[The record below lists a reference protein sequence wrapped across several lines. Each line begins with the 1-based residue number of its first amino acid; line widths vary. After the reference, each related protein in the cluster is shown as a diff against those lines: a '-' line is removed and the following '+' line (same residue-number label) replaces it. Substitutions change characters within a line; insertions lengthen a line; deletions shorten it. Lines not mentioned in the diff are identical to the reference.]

1 VKKQRKVVKHDYFTD
16 YEGKQHWFTVVAI
29 STELDPVDGFS
40 KMVEVGISFCSTKD
54 KFNPV
59 AGERI
64 ATNKATLVLC
74 GINNADISS
83 EVVNGLIEQKLRYIK
98 NNPEQ
103 FSKSYAEAKHKY
115 EFNKILNENLLLLSR
130 VFHLESY

>member
-1 VKKQRKVVKHDYFTD
+1 
-16 YEGKQHWFTVVAI
+16 
-29 STELDPVDGFS
+29 
-40 KMVEVGISFCSTKD
+40 MVEVGISFCSTKD

-115 EFNKILNENLLLLSR
+115 EFNKILNEK
-130 VFHLESY
+130 LETEVRDFLIKNKDIVSKILNNEGQEIINQCYN